1 MNKMKLN
8 LQLFGGRGAGSGI
21 PSAVPGGGGSSGSGR
36 LDQQPGLSKTLEEAL
51 GAKGRPMST
60 DKAVLG
66 ANPFHSLGREYQENC
81 QRCVIAT
88 EARFRGYN
96 VVALP
101 TFDGDKMPF
110 GDNYANNFK
119 NAKVNNIGRTTAN
132 ETKNIIEKQ
141 MKEYGDGS
149 RAIIAVQWKGRNASG
164 HVMNVVQRN
173 GKTHVYDGQTGKQYK
188 LSDVLNVS
196 RTKNTQLVRVDNL
209 EFSNQAREAVRR
221 KNKEE

>member
-1 MNKMKLN
+1 MINMKMN

-21 PSAVPGGGGSSGSGR
+21 PFAVPGGGSNNESGG

-51 GAKGRPMST
+51 GTKGKPLST

-66 ANPFHSLGREYQENC
+66 ANPFQSMGREYQENC
-81 QRCVIAT
+81 QSCLVAT

-101 TFDGDKMPF
+101 TYDDDKMPY
-110 GDNYANNFK
+110 GDNFANNFK
-119 NAKVNNIGRTTAN
+119 NAKANNIGRTTPNA
-132 ETKNIIEKQ
+132 TKNSIEKQ
-141 MKEYGDGS
+141 MKAYGDGA

-164 HVMNVVQRN
+164 HVVNVIQRN

-188 LSDVLNVS
+188 LSDLMNAS
-196 RTKNTQLVRVDNL
+196 RTESTRLVRDDNL

-221 KNKEE
+221 

>member
-1 MNKMKLN
+1 MIKMKMD

-21 PSAVPGGGGSSGSGR
+21 PSAVPGGGYSGSNEK

-51 GAKGRPMST
+51 GTKGRPMST

-66 ANPFHSLGREYQENC
+66 ANPYHLMGREYQENC

-101 TFDGDKMPF
+101 TFEGDTMSI
-110 GDNYANNFK
+110 GANFAKNFE
-119 NAKVNNIGRTTAN
+119 NAKVSNIGRKTVN
-132 ETKNIIEKQ
+132 ETKNSIEKQ

-149 RAIIAVQWKGRNASG
+149 RAIIAVQWKGKSANG

-173 GKTHVYDGQTGKQYK
+173 GKTYVYDGQTGKKYK

-196 RTKNTQLVRVDNL
+196 RTTSTQLVRVDNL
-209 EFSNQAREAVRR
+209 QFSNQAREAVRR
-221 KNKEE
+221 K

>member
-21 PSAVPGGGGSSGSGR
+21 PFAVPSGGSGGSGR

-51 GAKGRPMST
+51 GAKGRPLST

-66 ANPFHSLGREYQENC
+66 ANPFHSMGREYQENC

-101 TFDGDKMPF
+101 TFDGDTMPT
-110 GDNYANNFK
+110 GDNFANNFK
-119 NAKVNNIGRTTAN
+119 NAKVNRIGRTTPNA
-132 ETKNIIEKQ
+132 TKNSIEKQ
-141 MKEYGDGS
+141 MKQYGDGS
-149 RAIIAVQWKGRNASG
+149 RAIIAVAWKGKNAGG
-164 HVMNVVQRN
+164 HVVNVIQRN

-188 LSDVLNVS
+188 LSDLMNAS
-196 RTKNTQLVRVDNL
+196 RTEHTRLVRVDNL

-221 KNKEE
+221 KK